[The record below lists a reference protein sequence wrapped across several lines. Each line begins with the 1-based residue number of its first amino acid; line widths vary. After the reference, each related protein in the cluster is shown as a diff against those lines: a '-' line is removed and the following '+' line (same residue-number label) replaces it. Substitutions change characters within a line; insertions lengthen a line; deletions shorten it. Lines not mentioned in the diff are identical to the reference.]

1 MNSLTLYKLLLKVEF
16 FEITKKFKEFKFEQN
31 LRVEF
36 TKKKDIFRKDY
47 LKTHGLIE
55 FSNINIHEVC

>member
-1 MNSLTLYKLLLKVEF
+1 MNSLTLHKLLLKIEL

-36 TKKKDIFRKDY
+36 TKKFTGRIYERYF
-47 LKTHGLIE
+47 
-55 FSNINIHEVC
+55 